1 MAALSGVLFLHPCSA
16 LSQDR
21 DSDQKTVPQ
30 FSAKVEQV
38 VLYAAVYDAQGQLV
52 STVPRDDFRIY
63 EDQIEQEITYF
74 GLDDIPSSIGIVMD
88 KSGSMRG
95 KFTLVN
101 EAAEL
106 FLKTT
111 NPANEFFLMAFD
123 DEVELEEPFTNDVE
137 DIRDGLFN
145 LIVSGGTALY
155 DAIYLAVD
163 EVQEG
168 KEPKKALVVFTD
180 GEDKDSYYTDQ
191 ELLEKVREADVQIF
205 VVAFLDE
212 DLSEETGFFGIFK
225 SEREKVEKV
234 VTSIAEE
241 TGGKAFFPEKLDE
254 LDDVFKAIAYDLR
267 NQYRIAYVSTNP
279 DLDGKWRRIKVEVEG
294 ARQKGLRVRAKKGYY
309 AKATTP

>member
-1 MAALSGVLFLHPCSA
+1 M
-16 LSQDR
+16 
-21 DSDQKTVPQ
+21 PQ

-309 AKATTP
+309 AKAATP